1 MLSRFNLRFLT
12 FSLLFCMFSFGY
24 AQNYNLEEIW
34 INNNQYYTGTIST
47 GTALQIKFKEV
58 KQSAE
63 NKNIYNVSGY
73 STVRN
78 NTTPFRGLLSITG
91 QAADAAFVT
100 VVGDYLLTE
109 EGSGKHT
116 GRFSGDFK
124 IIISITGEELRTRS
138 HLTEFTGTWRNN
150 DGTLDFK
157 TNWKNQL
164 P

>member
-12 FSLLFCMFSFGY
+12 FSLLFYACSSGF

-34 INNNQYYTGTIST
+34 INKNQYYTGTIST

-78 NTTPFRGLLSITG
+78 NTTPFRGMLSITG

-100 VVGDYLLTE
+100 VVGIIFLLKRAAVNTPA
-109 EGSGKHT
+109 GSAEILK
-116 GRFSGDFK
+116 S
-124 IIISITGEELRTRS
+124 S
-138 HLTEFTGTWRNN
+138 
-150 DGTLDFK
+150 
-157 TNWKNQL
+157 
-164 P
+164 